1 MRENTQD
8 KYTGTNQGQVKRIRN
23 QQRWE
28 KKTGRQQRHIKENSY
43 QNKTGSNATEKENH
57 DRVSK

>member
-43 QNKTGSNATEKENH
+43 QNKTGSNGTEKK
-57 DRVSK
+57 S